1 MHKILTLITGVFRH
15 WPRLLGIR
23 SAVAVLFLL
32 AILPAS
38 LAPWLAS
45 VDNSLY
51 SMASLLTN
59 KPEPQPLVVLTLPPA
74 ARHESILKQEQ
85 LASIKAAGPAAIG
98 LISNQHLGGLGAEL
112 ARQQIVVGRG
122 VNRATG
128 ELQGDIIDFS
138 NDSAGHF
145 VERRISIDLLGLFYD
160 HIPHIPFRQD
170 AIPAYKSFPVGR
182 DRNIVDYPMYW
193 QQDSVQTVD
202 FVNYLNKERGGGV
215 IKTDIAGQLRTVGMP
230 TLQIPADVTV
240 YNYKDFIS
248 NSDYSLLRGSV
259 VLIGARN
266 DPALINSAA
275 MLRGLMSGQAVSIP
289 TWAIISKLVLAVVLF
304 AYLLLSYH
312 MRAQTSLLL
321 TGFMLSLMLTAQVGL
336 LVTRFVWL
344 PFGSLLLLL
353 LVGHLFMV
361 SIRARLQE
369 QVADTTE
376 YDVTMRTLAQ
386 YQFEAGDAEKAFV
399 SLQQCKPT
407 DDALELMYRLGIEY
421 ERQRKYDRALQVF
434 QHIASRRNAYQ
445 DVRSRIQTLQH
456 IDDPTGTLSA
466 FNGMRTLIMPSMG
479 VEKPV
484 LGRYE
489 LERELGRGAMGVV
502 YLGKD
507 PKIMRKVAIK
517 TMELKQFSS
526 HEAGSIKARFFREA
540 EAAGKLNHPN
550 IVTIFDVGEDGDLAF
565 IAMDYATGKPL
576 SEWTRAGNLLP
587 VATVCRV
594 IAQVAQAIDYAHRQ
608 GVVHRDIKPGN
619 IIYDP
624 DDERVRVTDFGIAR
638 IIDSSAT
645 RTGTMLGSPSYM
657 SPEQVTQ
664 AKVDGRADIFSLGVT
679 MYQLLTGSLPFRGD
693 SLAGVAYQITNKK
706 HKSVR
711 DVRPELSMKI
721 ARVVNKAL
729 QKRADKRFATG
740 EEMASALRKL

>member
-1 MHKILTLITGVFRH
+1 
-15 WPRLLGIR
+15 
-23 SAVAVLFLL
+23 
-32 AILPAS
+32 
-38 LAPWLAS
+38 
-45 VDNSLY
+45 
-51 SMASLLTN
+51 
-59 KPEPQPLVVLTLPPA
+59 
-74 ARHESILKQEQ
+74 
-85 LASIKAAGPAAIG
+85 
-98 LISNQHLGGLGAEL
+98 
-112 ARQQIVVGRG
+112 
-122 VNRATG
+122 
-128 ELQGDIIDFS
+128 
-138 NDSAGHF
+138 
-145 VERRISIDLLGLFYD
+145 
-160 HIPHIPFRQD
+160 
-170 AIPAYKSFPVGR
+170 
-182 DRNIVDYPMYW
+182 
-193 QQDSVQTVD
+193 
-202 FVNYLNKERGGGV
+202 
-215 IKTDIAGQLRTVGMP
+215 
-230 TLQIPADVTV
+230 
-240 YNYKDFIS
+240 
-248 NSDYSLLRGSV
+248 
-259 VLIGARN
+259 
-266 DPALINSAA
+266 
-275 MLRGLMSGQAVSIP
+275 
-289 TWAIISKLVLAVVLF
+289 
-304 AYLLLSYH
+304 
-312 MRAQTSLLL
+312 
-321 TGFMLSLMLTAQVGL
+321 
-336 LVTRFVWL
+336 
-344 PFGSLLLLL
+344 
-353 LVGHLFMV
+353 
-361 SIRARLQE
+361 
-369 QVADTTE
+369 
-376 YDVTMRTLAQ
+376 
-386 YQFEAGDAEKAFV
+386 
-399 SLQQCKPT
+399 
-407 DDALELMYRLGIEY
+407 
-421 ERQRKYDRALQVF
+421 
-434 QHIASRRNAYQ
+434 
-445 DVRSRIQTLQH
+445 
-456 IDDPTGTLSA
+456 
-466 FNGMRTLIMPSMG
+466 MPSMG